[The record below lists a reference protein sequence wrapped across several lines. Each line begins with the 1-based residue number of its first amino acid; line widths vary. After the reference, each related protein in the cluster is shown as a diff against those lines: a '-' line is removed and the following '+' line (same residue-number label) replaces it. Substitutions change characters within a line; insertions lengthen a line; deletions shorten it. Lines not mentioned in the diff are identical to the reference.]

1 MPALPLV
8 PRQPPAAPLNAE
20 AQQALADLQRQQ
32 KITKR
37 LAHHLNQA
45 ADQLATAAPQLNDRG
60 SNYDVEYRKKRRRAE
75 VNDEEEDLQAKSAY
89 EEFQKKLQDLT
100 RTLDNRVRVVVD
112 DQIWVDGLPE
122 IMTRVA
128 RKAEEVAA
136 AAQRPNPQNDGE
148 EADEP
153 ATAYPPAPAAEEV
166 PSALVKKAAEDL
178 TANWTAKTLTER
190 YSQHNTYI
198 AFYRGVY
205 DAKNPGEDAPPIP
218 HHSLWF
224 ANEEDTNPSY
234 VAPGTQTNRPR
245 RRRAPSNEATA
256 DDPNSSDLEIASEK
270 ISIKCP
276 ITYLPFTSPVTS
288 TKCPHSFD
296 QPAILSM
303 LSLTQTSLPLTDAQ
317 TAELAQIS
325 NNAART
331 RKAAE
336 LRIKAVPCPVCNILL
351 SAADFKPDPLLL
363 RKVQRI
369 QAAEARAREEA
380 AADSDL
386 DSDSDGD
393 DDDDDGDGVGTQK
406 RPLGLGSGS
415 AGRGAAVTKK
425 RDSALWIKGERTR
438 GKSRG
443 LSVVPQ
449 TQLDGEEE
457 GEGEEEDGDE

>member
-8 PRQPPAAPLNAE
+8 PRKPPVAALNAE

-37 LAHHLNQA
+37 LVHHLNQA
-45 ADQLATAAPQLNDRG
+45 ADQLATVAPQLNDRG
-60 SNYDVEYRKKRRRAE
+60 TNYDVEYRKKRRRAE
-75 VNDEEEDLQAKSAY
+75 ANDEEEDLYAKSACG
-89 EEFQKKLQDLT
+89 EFQTKLQDLT
-100 RTLDNRVRVVVD
+100 RTIDNRIRIVVD

-128 RKAEEVAA
+128 RKAEAVAA
-136 AAQRPNPQNDGE
+136 ASQRPNPQNDGE
-148 EADEP
+148 EADEL
-153 ATAYPPAPAAEEV
+153 ATAYPPAPAAEET
-166 PSALVKKAAEDL
+166 PSTLIKKAAEDV
-178 TANWTAKTLTER
+178 AADWTAKTLTER

-234 VAPGTQTNRPR
+234 VAPGTQTKRPR
-245 RRRAPSNEATA
+245 RRPAPSNEATA
-256 DDPNSSDLEIASEK
+256 ASDPNSSDLEIASEK

-296 QPAILSM
+296 KPAILSM
-303 LSLTQTSLPLTDAQ
+303 FSLTKTSLPLTDAQ
-317 TAELAQIS
+317 TAELAQIT
-325 NNAART
+325 NHQARV
-331 RKAAE
+331 RRAAE
-336 LRIKAVPCPVCNILL
+336 FRVKTVPCPVCTIPL
-351 SAADFKPDPLLL
+351 SEADLKPDPLLL

-380 AADSDL
+380 ANSDL

-393 DDDDDGDGVGTQK
+393 DDDGGGAGTQK

-415 AGRGAAVTKK
+415 EGSGVAGTKK
-425 RDSALWIKGERTR
+425 WASALKIKAERAR
-438 GKSRG
+438 SKSRG

-449 TQLDGEEE
+449 TQLEGDGEE
-457 GEGEEEDGDE
+457 GEEDEDE